1 MTTPESKFDTLY
13 SGDERYHAAE
23 TDGFLT
29 APKEMFGSRRIGVAI
44 IGVGRM
50 GAIHLFN
57 VLREPRANLLY
68 ALDVDSARLEFM
80 KKKYF
85 LDERKVKMLHTNDVL
100 VALQDKQVEAVIIA
114 TSTQAH
120 EQYVRLALEHNK
132 HVICEKPLAQELAAV
147 DSLTRTA
154 EAKKLKLICAFN
166 RRYDPTFKAVA
177 KQIQRGDVGKLRVIK
192 TCSRDSPTPTLEYIR
207 TSGGMYHDCYVH
219 DLDLILWYANE
230 LPIEVYAHG
239 QSYDEKYKPL
249 DDYDTTVIMMRFP
262 SGLYSMTDLSRVSAT
277 GYEQRAEVFGPKGV
291 LKVDEITKT
300 TWEKHT
306 EIGMTVPN
314 QCYSFSSRYLEAYH
328 NTLIEL
334 FNHIEGNKV
343 THQIKP
349 GYLPALSKI
358 AHACHE
364 SAHANKLVQL
374 SWTDEEIKRAL
385 V

>member
-1 MTTPESKFDTLY
+1 MSAPQGKFDTLY
-13 SGDERYHAAE
+13 EGDERYHAAE

-29 APKEMFGSRRIGVAI
+29 APPEMFGSRRIGVAL

-57 VLREPRANLLY
+57 ILREPRANLLY
-68 ALDVDSARLEFM
+68 ALDIDNSRLDFM

-85 LDERKVKMLHTNDVL
+85 LDERGVTMLNTNDVL
-100 VALQDKQVEAVIIA
+100 VALQDKKVEVVVIA
-114 TSTQAH
+114 TSTRAH

-132 HVICEKPLAQELAAV
+132 HVICEKPLAQELEAV

-154 EAKKLKLICAFN
+154 EAKNLKLICAFN
-166 RRYDPTFKAVA
+166 RRYDPTFKAIA
-177 KQIQRGDVGKLRVIK
+177 QQLHRGDVGKARVIR
-192 TCSRDSPTPTLEYIR
+192 TCSRDSPTPTLEYVR
-207 TSGGMYHDCYVH
+207 TSGGFYHDCFVH

-239 QSYDEKYKPL
+239 IAYDDQYKPL
-249 DDYDTTVIMMRFP
+249 NDFDTSVIMMRFP
-262 SGLYSMTDLSRVSAT
+262 SGLYSVTDLSRFSAT
-277 GYEQRAEVFGPKGV
+277 GYEQRCEVFGPKGV

-306 EIGMTVPN
+306 EIGMTKPN

-328 NTLIEL
+328 NTLLEL

-343 THQIKP
+343 THKIMP
-349 GYLPALSKI
+349 GYLPALSKV
-358 AHACHE
+358 AHAVHE
-364 SAHANKLVQL
+364 SAHGNKLVQL
-374 SWTDEEIKRAL
+374 SWTDEEIKRSL